1 MVFACV
7 EMIICGVGKEII
19 WGVERRRRE
28 EERCLKREGD
38 EELIGRA
45 VLVLA

>member
-7 EMIICGVGKEII
+7 EMIICGVEKEII
-19 WGVERRRRE
+19 WGVERRKK